1 MASAPYPLTMK
12 NILDGDIDHLVDDIV
27 AILYDGIFDAGDHFI
42 SDLSGVINDRSGPLS
57 GKTTTAGVFD
67 ANNETVLTVPAST
80 TDAVIIAADLGAD
93 SASPVIV
100 YLELTSPFVLGS
112 PADVSLIWNALGIY
126 ELAAC

>member
-1 MASAPYPLTMK
+1 MASAPYPLSMK
-12 NILDGDIDHLVDDIV
+12 DILDGGIDFLVDDIV

-42 SDLSGVINDRSGPLS
+42 SDLSGTINDRSGPLS
-57 GKTTTAGVFD
+57 GKTTTSGVFD

-93 SASPVIV
+93 SASPVVV

-112 PADVSLIWNALGIY
+112 VADVSLIWNALGIF

>member
-1 MASAPYPLTMK
+1 MPSAPYPFTMK
-12 NILDGDIDHLVDDIV
+12 DVLDGGIDFLVDDII

-42 SDLSGVINDRSGPLS
+42 SDLSGTINDRSSPLS

-67 ANNETVLTVPAST
+67 ANNETVVSVPAST

-93 SASPVIV
+93 AASPVVV
-100 YLELTSPFVLGS
+100 YLELSSPFVLGAVS
-112 PADVSLIWNALGIY
+112 DVAIVWNALGIF

>member
-12 NILDGDIDHLVDDIV
+12 NILDGDIDFLVDDIV
-27 AILYDGIFDAGDHFI
+27 AILYDGTFDNTDHFI
-42 SDLSGVINDRSGPLS
+42 SDLSGTINDRSGPLT

-67 ANNETVLTVPAST
+67 ANNETITTVPAST

-93 SASPVIV
+93 SASPVVV
-100 YLELTSPFVLGS
+100 YLELSSPFVLGS
-112 PADVSLIWNALGIY
+112 IADVSVVWNALGIF

>member
-1 MASAPYPLTMK
+1 MASAPYPLSMK
-12 NILDGDIDHLVDDIV
+12 DILDGGIDFLVDDIV

-42 SDLSGVINDRSGPLS
+42 SDLSGTINDRSAPLS

-67 ANNETVLTVPAST
+67 ANNETVTTVPAST

-93 SASPVIV
+93 AASPVVV
-100 YLELTSPFVLGS
+100 YLELTSPFVLGAI
-112 PADVSLIWNALGIY
+112 ADVAIVWNALGIF